1 MSKLDII
8 TREGKRPY
16 PPRRS
21 ELTSRFWD
29 ELAEGRFLS
38 TRCDSCSKLTFP
50 PKSFCP
56 HCWNPKVSWVDVPK
70 HGTVYSSTTVH
81 IAPATFAHEA
91 PYDVCIVDLDVGM
104 RIATR
109 LLRKHNGPV
118 PVGTRVELVVLR
130 YEDGPLFG
138 VRAVA

>member
-8 TREGKRPY
+8 ECQGKRAY

-21 ELTSRFWD
+21 ELTAQFWD
-29 ELAEGRFLS
+29 ALAEGRFLS
-38 TRCDSCSKLTFP
+38 TRCDACQKLTFP

-56 HCWNPKVSWVDVPK
+56 HCWNQAVTWVDVPK
-70 HGTVYSSTTVH
+70 KGTVYSSTTVH
-81 IAPATFAHEA
+81 IAPAIFGHEA
-91 PYDVCIVDLDVGM
+91 PYDVCIVDLDAGM

-109 LLRKHNGPV
+109 LIRRDAHAV
-118 PVGTRVELVVLR
+118 QVGTRVELVVLK
-130 YEDGPLFG
+130 YEDGPLFA